1 MVKSLQGQRVMD
13 HVTTT
18 DKIKNYIKTKGEG
31 WVFTAKD
38 LLELGSEEAIHVTLH
53 RLNEKGDIKRISHGI
68 YYWPESNEMFGI
80 LPPDVNLVAQ
90 SLADKYRIRIQ
101 PSGAYAANLL
111 GLSEQVPA
119 KVVFLT
125 DGDNKKIEIGKME
138 ITFKKTT
145 PKNMAMAGRISGL
158 VVQALK
164 YMGKE
169 HIDQKKI
176 NKIKKNL
183 SSEDKITL
191 KEDADLAPMWV
202 RNIIMKRILE
212 EVNG

>member
-1 MVKSLQGQRVMD
+1 MVKFLQGLIVMD
-13 HVTTT
+13 QVTTT
-18 DKIKNYIKTKGEG
+18 DKIKNYIETKGEG

-68 YYWPESNEMFGI
+68 YYWPETNEMFGI
-80 LPPDVNLVAQ
+80 LPPDVKLVAQ

-125 DGDNKKIEIGKME
+125 DGDNKKIKIGKMD

-145 PKNMAMAGRISGL
+145 PKNMSMAGRISGL

-169 HIDQKKI
+169 YIDQRKI
-176 NKIKKNL
+176 NKIKKKL
-183 SSEDKITL
+183 SDGDKIIL
-191 KEDADLAPMWV
+191 REDADLAPMWI
-202 RNIIMKRILE
+202 RNIIIKKILE
-212 EVNG
+212 